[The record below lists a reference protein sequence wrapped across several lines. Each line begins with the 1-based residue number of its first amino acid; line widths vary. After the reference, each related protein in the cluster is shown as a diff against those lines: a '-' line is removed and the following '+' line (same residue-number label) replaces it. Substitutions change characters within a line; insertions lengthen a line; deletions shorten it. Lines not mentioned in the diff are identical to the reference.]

1 MKKLTLLLILLLTI
15 KFASGQTQLDTA
27 LNFSVKD
34 IYGNTIELFE
44 ILDEGKIVVI
54 DFFSTTCGFC
64 ILYTPD
70 FQASHEDFGEND
82 GNVYFMKIAW
92 GDDNAGVAYFDST
105 YNLTTPSVSGSEG
118 GGNQV
123 YNDYMIQATPTVIVI
138 APDREILEQQVWEP
152 TRENINA
159 AVIAAGGT
167 LVGIDDGPA
176 ENRNSLTIY
185 PNPSRG
191 LISIS
196 FELENTAGSALEV
209 YNLMGKKVFDVM
221 EKSFPAGKQRIDVD
235 LSGLTE
241 GTYLIRHLINGKPAQ
256 SKRLILLD

>member
-1 MKKLTLLLILLLTI
+1 MKKLTLLIILLFTLKI
-15 KFASGQTQLDTA
+15 SLGQTQLDTA

-34 IYGNTIELFE
+34 IHGNTIELFE
-44 ILDEGKIVVI
+44 ILDEDKIVVI
-54 DFFSTTCGFC
+54 NFFSTTCGFC

-70 FQASHEDFGEND
+70 FQASYEDFGENE
-82 GNVYFMKIAW
+82 GNVHFMKIAW

-105 YNLTTPSVSGSEG
+105 YNVSTPSVSGSEG

-123 YNDYMIQATPTVIVI
+123 YNDYMVQATPTVIVI

-159 AVIAAGGT
+159 AVIAAGGSM
-167 LVGIDDGPA
+167 VGIDDVSAGK
-176 ENRNSLTIY
+176 ETHLHIF

-196 FELENTAGSALEV
+196 FDLKDDAGSAIEV
-209 YNLMGKKVFDVM
+209 YDLKGNRVFNTPA
-221 EKSFPAGKQRIDVD
+221 KPFPAGQHRMEVD
-235 LSGLTE
+235 LTGLSK
-241 GTYLIRHLINGKPAQ
+241 GTYVIRQLLNGKPAQ